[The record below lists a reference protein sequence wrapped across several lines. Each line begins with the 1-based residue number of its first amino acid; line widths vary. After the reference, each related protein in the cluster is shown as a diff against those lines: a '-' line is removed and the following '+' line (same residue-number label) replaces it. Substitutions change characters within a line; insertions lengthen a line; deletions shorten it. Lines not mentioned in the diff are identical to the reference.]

1 MARTCIFCD
10 GPLAGNRAEEHA
22 IPRWLMEFLGLTD
35 GKIYLA
41 VAHSQDNAILKDRTH
56 AAGNFVEGRV
66 CEGCNNGW
74 MNDLERQTKELLKP
88 LIQGTTNLLSLS
100 DDERATLAKW
110 ATKTGFVISHAS
122 PLKKTPPSSHMRYMK
137 DHAGDVPPRVEVFGQ
152 QFLSTLDFNQI
163 QRNQWPHIAAGPP
176 PKDPAPPDGTYKIA
190 FHFRSLMLLVAH
202 WAEPNST
209 PMISAGIHIPLWP
222 VNKLHVT
229 YHRQLPPLDMK
240 DSMAAL
246 DRFCSTLGV
255 CDLDAFIQPSL

>member
-10 GPLAGNRAEEHA
+10 SPLAGTRAEEHA

-41 VAHSQDNAILKDRTH
+41 VAQSKDDAILKDRTH

-74 MNDLERQTKELLKP
+74 MNDLEKQTKELLKP

-110 ATKTGFVISHAS
+110 ATKTGYVISHAS
-122 PLKKTPPSSHMRYMK
+122 PLKKTPPPSHMRYMK

-152 QFLSTLDFNQI
+152 QVLWTSDFNQI
-163 QRNQWPHIAAGPP
+163 QRNHWPHIAAGPP
-176 PKDPAPPDGTYKIA
+176 REDPAPPDGTYKIA
-190 FHFRSLMLLVAH
+190 FQFRSLMLLVAY
-202 WAEPNST
+202 WAEPRSM
-209 PMISAGIHIPLWP
+209 PMISASIHIPLWP
-222 VNKLHVT
+222 LKLHIT
-229 YHRQLPPLDMK
+229 YHQQLPPLDMK
-240 DSMAAL
+240 NSMAAL
-246 DRFCSTLGV
+246 DRFCSTLGIG
-255 CDLDAFIQPSL
+255 DLDAFIPL